1 MEGDTSFEGLAES
14 TGGVIGREIGGA
26 LQGERFF
33 VGVGELQRKVNK
45 PLDAIDQ
52 GAYYVSIA
60 RGASDPEVAGLEDAN
75 EVVRV

>member
-1 MEGDTSFEGLAES
+1 M
-14 TGGVIGREIGGA
+14 GRETGGA

-33 VGVGELQRKVNK
+33 VGVGELKRKVNK
-45 PLDAIDQ
+45 PLDVVEQ

-60 RGASDPEVAGLEDAN
+60 RGASELELEVAGLEDAN